1 MGKWFHRNYLS
12 FLLLLTLTS
21 GIVIAING
29 FSYYTAPLKEK
40 AFHSK
45 HEDLKPSGKI
55 GHGLGIVGTSMVI
68 IGVVSY
74 SSRKRLRLLSMAG
87 NIRDWLN
94 FHIFLCLTGP
104 VLILF
109 HTTFK
114 FTGIAGVS
122 MWSMIAVVLSGVIG
136 RFIYIQ
142 IPRGIKGNELTSFEI
157 EEMRREIQNEIILNF
172 PEINKQVLGEID
184 MILQFEKPKTLSFFS
199 LVLLVLIDDL
209 FIRRKKFYVVE
220 KTLKTSGLPSKE
232 IRKLLK
238 LERQRYI
245 LMRKIALLDTFKQV
259 FKYWHVIHL
268 PFTLIMFILL
278 FIHVIVALTLGY
290 KWVF

>member
-1 MGKWFHRNYLS
+1 
-12 FLLLLTLTS
+12 LTS

-40 AFHSK
+40 AFHRK

-109 HTTFK
+109 HT
-114 FTGIAGVS
+114 IS
-122 MWSMIAVVLSGVIG
+122 L
-136 RFIYIQ
+136 
-142 IPRGIKGNELTSFEI
+142 GN
-157 EEMRREIQNEIILNF
+157 RQNLIIT
-172 PEINKQVLGEID
+172 Q
-184 MILQFEKPKTLSFFS
+184 
-199 LVLLVLIDDL
+199 LI
-209 FIRRKKFYVVE
+209 
-220 KTLKTSGLPSKE
+220 SN
-232 IRKLLK
+232 
-238 LERQRYI
+238 
-245 LMRKIALLDTFKQV
+245 
-259 FKYWHVIHL
+259 
-268 PFTLIMFILL
+268 
-278 FIHVIVALTLGY
+278 
-290 KWVF
+290 